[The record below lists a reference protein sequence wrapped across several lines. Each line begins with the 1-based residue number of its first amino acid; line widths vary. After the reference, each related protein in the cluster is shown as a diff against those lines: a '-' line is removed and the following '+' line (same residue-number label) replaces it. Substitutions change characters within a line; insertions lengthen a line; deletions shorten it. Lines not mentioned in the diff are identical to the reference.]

1 MKTIIVIVATLF
13 VTLFMMAMPVHAEW
27 SISTSINR
35 LTDEETIIIYTQY
48 KKDNKIFSLEYSCEY
63 NALSLFA
70 FDFQG
75 KGLLGKEYQDET
87 YSNKLLIRFDKE
99 PAHIIYVHNATGII
113 DDSDLV
119 DNSDGIFDNM
129 VLMIIGREFIAKDDS
144 VSRFDRNMKQF
155 LSKMKKHQI
164 LSARIQIQS
173 DDSIVDE
180 YIIVEFDISGFDE
193 VYDSHCG

>member
-1 MKTIIVIVATLF
+1 MKAIGAILFATLF
-13 VTLFMMAMPVHAEW
+13 TMFAVSMPVHAEW
-27 SISTSINR
+27 SINTSINR

-48 KKDNKIFSLEYSCEY
+48 KKDSKTFSLEYSCEY
-63 NALSLFA
+63 NNLSLFA

-99 PAHIIYVHNATGII
+99 PAHIVYVHNATGII
-113 DDSDLV
+113 DDSDLF
-119 DNSDGIFDNM
+119 DNSDGILDNM

-164 LSARIQIQS
+164 LFVKIQIQS

-180 YIIVEFDISGFDE
+180 YIIAEFDISGFNE
-193 VYDSHCG
+193 AYDSHCG